1 MLAVARQVE
10 VGNRI
15 LAMLPHRE
23 LRRLSDHLESVH
35 LAKGEVYIAGD
46 TVHHA
51 YFPVNGLLSLRST
64 TEDGSTVEVA
74 MVGNEGVVG
83 ILPMIDKNGIA
94 PYDVC
99 VQVPTDAFK
108 IRLDVLQQEFD
119 RGERLQ
125 KLILA
130 YMGLLMF
137 QVSQLCICHRFHT
150 IEQALARWLLV
161 ARDRLNSDALNL
173 TQESIS
179 NAIGVS
185 RTGVTM
191 AACSLQRADLIRY
204 SRGKIEIR
212 DRARLEA
219 NTCECYRKIRD
230 EVAQFPRE

>member
-64 TEDGSTVEVA
+64 TEEGSTVEVA
-74 MVGNEGVVG
+74 MIGNEGVVG

-161 ARDRLNSDALNL
+161 ARDRLNSDAF
-173 TQESIS
+173 
-179 NAIGVS
+179 IG
-185 RTGVTM
+185 
-191 AACSLQRADLIRY
+191 A
-204 SRGKIEIR
+204 K
-212 DRARLEA
+212 
-219 NTCECYRKIRD
+219 
-230 EVAQFPRE
+230 